1 MAIPGPSSTEDAN
14 APAEIRAGQSLNT
27 NHTTYRHSTNII
39 SIADHWKFE
48 GLPRYEHEIVLK
60 VGITQR
66 TYPRKKY
73 IYDMT

>member
-39 SIADHWKFE
+39 SIADHC
-48 GLPRYEHEIVLK
+48 LPRYEHEIVLK